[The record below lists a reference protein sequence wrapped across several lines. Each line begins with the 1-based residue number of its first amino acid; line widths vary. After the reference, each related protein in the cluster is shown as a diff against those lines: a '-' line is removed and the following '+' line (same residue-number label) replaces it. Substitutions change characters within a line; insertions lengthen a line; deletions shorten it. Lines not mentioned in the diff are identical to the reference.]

1 MSDDGGWGFDPFLG
15 LLIGALLFSNR
26 RPDGPQE
33 QGHQHGDH
41 WHTHVLPD
49 GRHVH
54 DGGLNGPIRIVP
66 PTEGELAEEARRR
79 ARSQEGWAIIGGV
92 VGVLFLVGGS
102 VWWGLGIIALS
113 ALLSP
118 SVRVLFADL
127 EEVEARADTDPRPF
141 VVSHVD
147 VRGDADGRTVIELAG
162 WSQVSATVVLVTA
175 EVHRGQ
181 QRVSHAA
188 GHLHDLIAGQA
199 VTLTLHGLDRYTGHD
214 RVIVDSKEVTST

>member
-15 LLIGALLFSNR
+15 VLIGALLFSDR
-26 RPDGPQE
+26 RPNGPQE

-41 WHTHVLPD
+41 WHAHVLPA

-66 PTEGELAEEARRR
+66 PTEEELAEHARRR
-79 ARSQEGWAIIGGV
+79 ARSQDGWAVVGGIIG
-92 VGVLFLVGGS
+92 VLILVAGS
-102 VWWGLGIIALS
+102 VWWGLGIIAAS

-118 SVRVLFADL
+118 SVRVLLANP
-127 EEVEARADTDPRPF
+127 EEIETRGDSGTRPF
-141 VVSHVD
+141 VVSHVH
-147 VRGDADGRTVIELAG
+147 VHGGADGRTIIELAG

-175 EVHRGQ
+175 EVHRGR
-181 QRVSHAA
+181 QRVGHAA

-214 RVIVDSKEVTST
+214 RVTVDSKEVTSR